1 MKKLFSRKLWTTLS
15 VVGASLL
22 VLIIVITEV
31 AFRYAPLV
39 NSTLKTDSFI
49 TIDEGDGTE
58 DTDYFLAKYTDET
71 SVRNYASDVS
81 ERVEAE
87 GLTLLENQNN
97 ALPLESGAAVSLF
110 LTGSVQLNCSS
121 QGLRNSSDYTNY
133 PTLRQALEEVNVSVN
148 PVLWDFYS
156 EKVNNGY
163 GGERR
168 LNEQTNL
175 QTGYIR
181 EVPWSDMTSTVIN
194 SFASYS
200 DAAIVVITRD
210 ATEGADAV
218 THGSDGEN
226 GNYLALSP
234 EEKQTLEQLTLL
246 KLSGVFDCVVVLL
259 NYAVTV
265 QLDFLAEDNI
275 DVDAVM
281 WIGNLGMSG
290 VNAVADAIVGNVN
303 PSGRLTDTF
312 VYDNFS
318 SPAMASWMLSE
329 NQSFSNSWDDS
340 RLRGNAQT
348 TQQYYGVYVE
358 GIYVGYRYYETR
370 YADLVEGVQ
379 NVGIY
384 DYASTVAYPFGY
396 GLSYTTFEYSD
407 YTVTPAEDKD
417 GFEVSVTVTNTGD
430 FEGKNTVQIYLQ
442 KPYTEYARE
451 YAIEVAAVELVGFD
465 KTEILQPGQSE
476 KITIYV
482 DREEFTSYDVY
493 GAGTYILDEGDY
505 YLATGNGA
513 HEALNNI
520 LAAKDYD
527 SDDGMTENG
536 NSSLAVRALTV
547 TERDTQTYS
556 VSSITGN
563 NIENKLADGD
573 INRYSGAGENYV
585 TYVSRSNWQD
595 TWPTEAVTLSLTD
608 GMVDDLQNLT
618 IDDVEESGVIPEF
631 DQVNGL
637 TLVMLRGKDYNDE
650 DWDRLLDQLSFDE
663 LNTLLTTC
671 ISQTPAIESISK
683 PRTQEMDGPT
693 YCKEGITGSRF
704 PCEGIWA
711 ATYNLE
717 LIAEVGVALANDAR
731 LAGYSGMWIPGINI
745 HRVPYGGRNHEYF
758 SEDPYLTGVAA
769 QAEINALQSYGVI
782 AQPKHYVFNEQEM
795 NRGGIGIWLNEQSA
809 REIYIEPWKY
819 AVAPDLGNAHALMT
833 AFNRFGCKWV
843 SADANLI
850 SILRDEFGFEG
861 YIITDMA
868 DAIGTQYMT
877 ALDGILAGT
886 DCWLSS
892 GSHTFEP
899 YRNSATVTNAMR
911 EAAKRIL
918 YNVCNYSA
926 AMNGYSTTTR
936 TIIIMPWWQIVL
948 ISVVTVFAA
957 ATVGCVTMIVVS
969 EVKLRKNRVG
979 QTE

>member
-1 MKKLFSRKLWTTLS
+1 MNKIFSKKLWTALS
-15 VVGASLL
+15 VVLASLL
-22 VLIIVITEV
+22 ALFIVITDV
-31 AFRYAPLV
+31 AIRYSPLI
-39 NSTLKTDSFI
+39 NATLGIDPTE

-58 DTDYFLAKYTDET
+58 NTNYFPAEYTTEQ

-87 GLTLLENQNN
+87 GLTLLKNDNN
-97 ALPLESGAAVSLF
+97 ALPLGSGAKVSLF
-110 LTGSVQLNCSS
+110 LTGSVQLNCSA
-121 QGLRNSSDYTNY
+121 QGLRNANDYANY
-133 PTLRQALEEVNVSVN
+133 PTLRQALEDVNVSVN
-148 PVLWDFYS
+148 PTLWDFYTD
-156 EKVNNGY
+156 KVASGY

-181 EVPWSDMTSTVIN
+181 EVPWTEMTSAVTD
-194 SFASYS
+194 SFSDYS

-210 ATEGADAV
+210 ATEGSDAV

-246 KLSGVFDCVVVLL
+246 KQRGVFDSIVVLL

-265 QLDFLAEDNI
+265 QLDFLMEQNI

-281 WIGNLGMSG
+281 WIGNVGMSG
-290 VNAVADAIVGNVN
+290 INAVADALVGNVN

-329 NQSFSNSWDDS
+329 NKAFANSWNDS
-340 RLRGNAQT
+340 RLSGNAET

-370 YADLVEGVQ
+370 YADLVEGAR

-384 DYASTVAYPFGY
+384 DYNSTVAFPFGY
-396 GLSYTTFEYSD
+396 GLSYTQFEYSNF
-407 YTVTPAEDKD
+407 TVTAEGDD
-417 GFEVSVTVTNTGD
+417 GYNVSVLVTNTG
-430 FEGKNTVQIYLQ
+430 EVAGKNTVQIYLQ
-442 KPYTEYARE
+442 KPYTDYARQ
-451 YAIEVAAVELVGFD
+451 YGIEVAAVELVGFD
-465 KTEILQPGQSE
+465 KTTELEPGASE
-476 KITIYV
+476 EVTIYV
-482 DREEFTSYDVY
+482 SKEDFTSYDVY

-505 YLATGNGA
+505 YLATGNGS
-513 HEALNNI
+513 HEAVNNI
-520 LAAKDYD
+520 LAAKGYD
-527 SDDGMTENG
+527 SDDGMTTDGDED
-536 NSSLAVRALTV
+536 LAVKALTV
-547 TERDTQTYS
+547 VNRDTETYS

-563 NIENKLADGD
+563 PIGNKLEDGD
-573 INRYSGAGENYV
+573 INRYSGAGENLV
-585 TYVSRSNWQD
+585 TYVSRSNWEG
-595 TWPTEAVTLSLTD
+595 TWPTKAAMLTLTD
-608 GMVDDLQNLT
+608 EMVEDLQNLT
-618 IDDVEESGVIPEF
+618 IEDVEESGTLPLYG
-631 DQVNGL
+631 QTNGL
-637 TLVMLRGKDYNDE
+637 TLAMMRGKDYDDE
-650 DWDRLLDQLSFDE
+650 DWDKLLDQMSFDE
-663 LNTLLTTC
+663 INTLLTTC
-671 ISQTPAIESISK
+671 ISQTPAVQSISK

-704 PCEGIWA
+704 PCEAIWA
-711 ATYNLE
+711 ATYNTE
-717 LIAEVGVALANDAR
+717 LIAEVGAALANDAR

-769 QAEINALQSYGVI
+769 QAEITALQSYGVI
-782 AQPKHYVFNEQEM
+782 AQPKHYAFNEQEM

-809 REIYIEPWKY
+809 REIYLEPWKY
-819 AVAPDLGNAHALMT
+819 AVAPELGNSHALMT

-843 SADANLI
+843 SADANLMG
-850 SILRDEFGFEG
+850 ILRDEFGFEG
-861 YIITDMA
+861 YVITDMA

-892 GSHTFEP
+892 GSHSFAQ
-899 YRNSATVTNAMR
+899 YRNSPTVTNAMR

-936 TIIIMPWWQIVL
+936 TIIIMPWWQIAL
-948 ISVVTVFAA
+948 ISVITVFAVVTA
-957 ATVGCVTMIVVS
+957 GCVAMLVVS
-969 EVKLRKNRVG
+969 EIKERKGFPGRR
-979 QTE
+979 E